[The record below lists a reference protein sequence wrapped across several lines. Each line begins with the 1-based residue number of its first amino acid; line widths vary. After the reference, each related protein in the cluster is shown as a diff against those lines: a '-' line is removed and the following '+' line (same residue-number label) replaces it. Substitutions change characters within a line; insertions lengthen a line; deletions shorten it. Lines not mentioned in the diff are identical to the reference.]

1 MTSPL
6 DLWGSI
12 PYLGLVWIAASL
24 IHLARFAYAEINGR
38 LAPRPLLFFARQWIS
53 DGVAWTIVVIANSAY
68 SRGLISFATLMI
80 VAIPIVWVSRLIAG
94 KTPCPT
100 PRRPPQLA
108 ASFIPSQACKAL
120 SALLRSAQRRTGLL
134 SGLDRK

>member
-68 SRGLISFATLMI
+68 SRGLISFATLVI
-80 VAIPIVWVSRLIAG
+80 VAIPIVWVSRLIAE
-94 KTPCPT
+94 KTP
-100 PRRPPQLA
+100 
-108 ASFIPSQACKAL
+108 
-120 SALLRSAQRRTGLL
+120 
-134 SGLDRK
+134 